1 MRAPAD
7 VASPSLPTS
16 SKLTRGGRGGQ
27 VQSVARALDL
37 LEALAASD
45 ESGLV
50 EVAERAG
57 LLPSTA
63 HRLLATLAARGY
75 VFRNPATGRYLLSYK
90 VLELGSQVQRRTAHL
105 RAVARPYLER
115 VRKVC
120 GETVNLVVLDDDAEI
135 VYVDQLEGLHAMRMF
150 MHTGRKFPAYTA
162 AAGKALLAHWADER
176 IAERYREQR
185 FEALTPRTIT
195 SLTELLR
202 DVERTR
208 RRGFALDDE
217 EHETGV
223 TCVAAAVI
231 DHVGS
236 AAAAI
241 SVSGPSQRLR
251 STGLSELGDLLTI
264 IAAELSAELG
274 HSAEA
279 GGADSAG

>member
-1 MRAPAD
+1 MSGRGA
-7 VASPSLPTS
+7 VASKTLPNS
-16 SKLTRGGRGGQ
+16 IKASRGPRGGQ

-37 LEALAASD
+37 LEALATSD

-50 EVAERAG
+50 EVAARAG

-63 HRLLATLAARGY
+63 HRLLATLTARGY

-105 RAVARPYLER
+105 RAVTRPYLER

-120 GETVNLVVLDDDAEI
+120 GETVNLVVLDDEADI

-150 MHTGRKFPAYTA
+150 MHIGRKFPAYTA
-162 AAGKALLAHWADER
+162 AAGKALLAYWPDGEV
-176 IAERYREQR
+176 AEQYREQR
-185 FEALTPRTIT
+185 FEPLTPRTIT
-195 SLTELLR
+195 SLADLLR
-202 DVERTR
+202 DLERTR
-208 RRGFALDDE
+208 RRGFAIDDE

-223 TCVAAAVI
+223 TCVAAAVL

-236 AAAAI
+236 PAAAI

-251 STGLSELGDLLTI
+251 RTGLPELGDLLKI
-264 IAAELSAELG
+264 IATELSSELG
-274 HSAEA
+274 HREERPRE
-279 GGADSAG
+279 GG